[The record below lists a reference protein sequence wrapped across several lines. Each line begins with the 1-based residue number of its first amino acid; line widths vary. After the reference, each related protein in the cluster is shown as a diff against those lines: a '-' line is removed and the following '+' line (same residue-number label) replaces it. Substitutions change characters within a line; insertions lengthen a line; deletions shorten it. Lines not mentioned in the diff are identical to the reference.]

1 MTKSK
6 DKASTIEKF
15 SNFIKKVSINHSMRS
30 NSDHKDSI
38 FVNIFN
44 KDNESNKKIDSSEK
58 GKVWRISQ

>member
-15 SNFIKKVSINHSMRS
+15 SNFIKKVSIDYSIRS

-38 FVNIFN
+38 FVNMFN
-44 KDNESNKKIDSSEK
+44 KDNESNKKVDSNVK
-58 GKVWRISQ
+58 R

>member
-15 SNFIKKVSINHSMRS
+15 SNFIKKVSINHSIRS

-38 FVNIFN
+38 FVNMFN
-44 KDNESNKKIDSSEK
+44 KDNESNKKVDSRAK
-58 GKVWRISQ
+58 R